1 MSELTL
7 RVAGKRVAAVLTN
20 GHVLQLRM
28 HDGSEIDI
36 AWVDG
41 EGRPLKGKPVLLS
54 GGVRLLARGIRDLMH
69 LPGARQEMT
78 R

>member
-1 MSELTL
+1 MSDLT
-7 RVAGKRVAAVLTN
+7 RRIAGRRVAAVLTN

-41 EGRPLKGKPVLLS
+41 EGRPIRGKPVML
-54 GGVRLLARGIRDLMH
+54 GTGVRLVAAGTSDLIH
-69 LPGARQEMT
+69 LPAARQE
-78 R
+78 RIR